1 MTPEILSRFLLWSL
15 AFNYAIL
22 FIWFFA
28 FIFARDWLRRIH
40 GKWFH
45 LSESAFDAIHYGG
58 MAIYKI
64 GILLFNLAPFVAL
77 CIIRHG
83 G

>member
-1 MTPEILSRFLLWSL
+1 MTLETLSRFLLWSM
-15 AFNYAIL
+15 AFNYAVL

-28 FIFARDWLRRIH
+28 FIFARGWLRGLH
-40 GKWFH
+40 GRWFKMPG
-45 LSESAFDAIHYGG
+45 SAFDAIHYGG

-77 CIIRHG
+77 WIVRRG